1 MYPSDEDV
9 GFQRTR
15 ILKPPTAIK
24 TRTKPDDLRPLLVA
38 NVQLNI
44 PAEETTYWCRVV
56 RLPQHF
62 IRKHHVLQVY
72 CVISLKI

>member
-1 MYPSDEDV
+1 MDDV

-15 ILKPPTAIK
+15 LLKPSSGRKHP
-24 TRTKPDDLRPLLVA
+24 KPEDLRPLLIN

-44 PAEETTYWCRVV
+44 PAQETTYWCRVV

-62 IRKHHVLQVY
+62 DRKHHVLQVLLLTI
-72 CVISLKI
+72 VRH